1 MATSLYFFVT
11 YSRKQQENDDIE
23 FVMPEKKSLKP
34 VCIYKEEKFENQKF
48 IYNKV
53 FAIEKP
59 KKTKKNYIFIFEIGD
74 EQYII
79 SFDYSKGTSFVYD
92 VNLDFGKKII
102 DIRRKINQSKE
113 YHEKMDIFI
122 EALNKNKETQMI
134 QELYKDTIE
143 LYSKKKNF
151 LFFDSTIS

>member
-1 MATSLYFFVT
+1 METSLYFFVT

-59 KKTKKNYIFIFEIGD
+59 KKN
-74 EQYII
+74 
-79 SFDYSKGTSFVYD
+79 
-92 VNLDFGKKII
+92 
-102 DIRRKINQSKE
+102 
-113 YHEKMDIFI
+113 
-122 EALNKNKETQMI
+122 
-134 QELYKDTIE
+134 
-143 LYSKKKNF
+143 KKKLYF
-151 LFFDSTIS
+151 YI